1 MLQVVWFKKDL
12 RVTDHA
18 PLSQAAHAGPVLPIY
33 VYEPELMG
41 GEDYAV
47 QHHEFINECLIELAT
62 DLFRLGSPLVT
73 LHGEIT
79 RTLGAIKRI
88 HGPFRLLSHEETG
101 NHASYQRDKRVAAW
115 CKAEG
120 IEWCESPSNGVV
132 RRLKNRDEWQAHWQ
146 ARMSAPILPEP
157 HKLTPPTTRQPGVG
171 FLSARSAGLS
181 GQDKP
186 ERQRGGR
193 KHALSRVDEFF
204 ATALIEYRYSLS
216 SPLSAASACSRLSP
230 WLAYGTLSMRE
241 LIQQVWAVRSRLA
254 ARDPAQV
261 AGWMTSLKA
270 FEARLHWR
278 CHFIQ
283 KLEDEPRLEFSNMHS
298 AFDGVR
304 TELNRELFEAWC
316 AGETGYPMVDACMKM
331 LKHTGWINFRM
342 RAMLVSFSSYQLWN
356 PWQQPARFLAREFL
370 DYEPGIHYPQIQ
382 MQSGVT
388 GINLIRIYNPIK
400 QSVDQDPQGI
410 FLRRWLPALRAAEG
424 DLHAPWMNLSPPKG
438 YPAPIVDHIAAAR
451 HARDTLWQIRATEKA
466 RVEAAKVLDKHGS
479 RAKQPKRRTT
489 ARRKKTDSAQIAFDF
504 DTAPAAHDPTHR

>member
-18 PLSQAAHAGPVLPIY
+18 PLSQAASAGPVLPIY
-33 VYEPELMG
+33 VYEPDIMAS
-41 GEDYAV
+41 EDYAV
-47 QHHEFINECLIELAT
+47 QHHAFLNECLTELAC
-62 DLFRLGSPLVT
+62 DVFRLGSPLVKF
-73 LHGEIT
+73 HDEIT
-79 RTLGAIKRI
+79 RVLAEIKNI

-101 NHASYQRDKRVAAW
+101 NGVSFTRDKRVAAF
-115 CKAEG
+115 CKAQG
-120 IEWCESPSNGVV
+120 IEWCEFPSNGVV

-146 ARMSAPILPEP
+146 ARMGAPLLPSP
-157 HKLTPPTTRQPGVG
+157 VSLTPPAKRPSGVEFISPRG
-171 FLSARSAGLS
+171 ANLVGD
-181 GQDKP
+181 DKP

-193 KHALSRVDEFF
+193 SQTLARLEEFF
-204 ATALIEYRYSLS
+204 ATALADYRYSLS

-230 WLAYGTLSMRE
+230 GLAFGCVSMRE
-241 LIQQVWAVRSRLA
+241 LIQRVWALRDSLA

-261 AGWMTSLKA
+261 GGWLASLKA

-283 KLEDEPRLEFSNMHS
+283 KLEDEPRLEFANMHS

-304 TELNRELFEAWC
+304 TELNLERHEAWC

-356 PWQQPARFLAREFL
+356 PWQAPARFLAREFL

-388 GINLIRIYNPIK
+388 GINLIRIYNPVK
-400 QSVDQDPQGI
+400 QSIDQDRAGI
-410 FLRRWLPALRAAEG
+410 FLRRWLPALRGVEQQH
-424 DLHAPWMNLSPPKG
+424 LHTPWTSASPPKG
-438 YPAPIVDHIAAAR
+438 YPAPIVDYLEAAR
-451 HARDTLWQIRATEKA
+451 HARDTLWQLRASAKA
-466 RVEAAKVLDKHGS
+466 RDEAAKVLDKHGS
-479 RAKQPKRRTT
+479 RAKAP
-489 ARRKKTDSAQIAFDF
+489 RRKSAARSKKPDSPQLAFDF
-504 DTAPAAHDPTHR
+504 DAPPT